1 MDTQVDDKSTQA
13 AVSREAVAPG
23 TVSLEAMM
31 KGGAL
36 VCAVAFGGVAVGLAV
51 WALRRWMD
59 EREYQAWR
67 ASVTA
72 DPYRRDRNGYP
83 VGAQLGYSRP
93 R

>member
-1 MDTQVDDKSTQA
+1 MDTQVEDKGTQA
-13 AVSREAVAPG
+13 AVSSETPTPG
-23 TVSLEAMM
+23 AASLEAVM

-36 VCAVAFGGVAVGLAV
+36 VAVVALGGVAVGLAV